1 MSCVFLQIT
10 AAINL
15 IDAFLVSICLF
26 VGMAL
31 VDLLRFAGTSIG
43 DEHDAAD
50 LLQQT

>member
-31 VDLLRFAGTSIG
+31 ADLLRFAETSIG
-43 DEHDAAD
+43 DEHAAD